1 MRGKRRKSG
10 TGFLEIV
17 IAALLL
23 GAGNLFNSASGM
35 QVLFYLVLGIGLCYL
50 LLSPSSPW
58 VRARR
63 FRALS
68 MDDVD
73 NMPGLLF
80 EDYVAK
86 LMEHQ
91 GYSTQVTPGSGDL
104 GVDIVA
110 KRNGVRY
117 AVQCKRHSGGV
128 SRRAV
133 SDAVAGM
140 NHYECSEAMVVT
152 NSYYTSGA
160 LELARSNNCILV
172 DRDELAQW
180 ANSFRGTTNNRAD
193 KIANVVFAVAGCVI
207 LIGLVSGLMSSTR
220 SQSQTA
226 TAAPASVRG
235 ISQAKSVGQASSQI
249 IVTIYA
255 EVTSLPPTTAVT
267 ATPAPTPTI
276 DAPSVVMALGDTPVN
291 VRSGPSADSAS
302 IGILNPGDV
311 VSITG
316 KSSDSLWWQIA
327 YKGQAGWVSIS
338 VAPIRG
344 NTSIVSMVPVGT
356 VQGAITDTPIAEG
369 TVIPQTGV
377 TQTPSITPTM
387 ASTQ

>member
-193 KIANVVFAVAGCVI
+193 KVANVVFAVAGCVI
-207 LIGLVSGLMSSTR
+207 LIGLVSGLVSSTR

-226 TAAPASVRG
+226 TATPASVQG
-235 ISQAKSVGQASSQI
+235 ISQARSQI
-249 IVTIYA
+249 IITIYA

-316 KSSDSLWWQIA
+316 KSSDGLWWQIA

-344 NTSIVSMVPVGT
+344 DTSVIKTVSAP
-356 VQGAITDTPIAEG
+356 AD
-369 TVIPQTGV
+369 TVIPQTGM

-387 ASTQ
+387 ASAQ